1 MFTAQPEAPAF
12 VLAGASGWAVNRS
25 PQDATKSTR
34 HLQRVTAPLTMPNQW
49 QNFRSPRSIDICFQ
63 GHAMPELP
71 EVETMVRGVRNDC
84 SGRIISSVEFVR
96 CPRKPISVSPQ
107 RKTVAQRLKGRR
119 IESIQRLA
127 KRILLNLDSRDS
139 LVIEPRMTGLLLISE
154 PPTPEHRRVVWHF
167 EPEPNRACQMEF
179 WDRRGLGTLALLT
192 PDQLAELQKKLGP
205 DALEIS
211 EEQWKQRLSK
221 TSREIKV
228 ALLDQS
234 LVAGIGNLYASEILH
249 RSEISPLR
257 SAATLTAKQIVKLNE
272 ATQHILNEAIR
283 YEGSTLND
291 GTYRNAL
298 NKDGSYQNQHRVYQK
313 AGMRCSHCGKA
324 EIQRIVQAQRA
335 TFFCS
340 ACQK

>member
-1 MFTAQPEAPAF
+1 
-12 VLAGASGWAVNRS
+12 
-25 PQDATKSTR
+25 
-34 HLQRVTAPLTMPNQW
+34 
-49 QNFRSPRSIDICFQ
+49 
-63 GHAMPELP
+63 MPELP
-71 EVETMVRGVRNDC
+71 EVETMVRGVRSDC

-119 IESIQRLA
+119 IEKVHRLA
-127 KRILLNLDSRDS
+127 KRILLELDSRES
-139 LVIEPRMTGLLLISE
+139 LVIEPRMTGLLLLSE
-154 PPTPEHRRVVWHF
+154 PPTTEHRRVVWHF
-167 EPEPNRACQMEF
+167 EPEPNRASQMEF
-179 WDRRGLGTLALLT
+179 WDRRGLGTLALLR
-192 PDQLAELQKKLGP
+192 PDQMATLREKLGP
-205 DALEIS
+205 DALEIT

-249 RSEISPLR
+249 RSGISPLR
-257 SAATLTAKQIVKLNE
+257 SAATLSAKQIAKLNE
-272 ATQHILNEAIR
+272 ATRHILNEAIR

-313 AGMRCSHCGKA
+313 AGLRCSQCGKA

-335 TFFCS
+335 TFFC
-340 ACQK
+340 AECQK

>member
-1 MFTAQPEAPAF
+1 
-12 VLAGASGWAVNRS
+12 
-25 PQDATKSTR
+25 
-34 HLQRVTAPLTMPNQW
+34 
-49 QNFRSPRSIDICFQ
+49 
-63 GHAMPELP
+63 MPELP

-107 RKTVAQRLKGRR
+107 RKTIALRLQGHR
-119 IESIQRLA
+119 INKIQRLA
-127 KRILLNLDSRDS
+127 KRILLELDSEES

-154 PPTPEHRRVVWHF
+154 PPTVEHRRVIWHF
-167 EPEPNRACQMEF
+167 EPEPNRASQMEF
-179 WDRRGLGTLALLT
+179 WDRRGLGTLSLMT
-192 PDQLAELQKKLGP
+192 PDELMALRRKLGP

-211 EEQWKQRLSK
+211 QEQWKQRLSR

-249 RSEISPLR
+249 RSGISPMR
-257 SAATLTAKQIVKLNE
+257 SAASLTVKQIAKLNE
-272 ATQHILNEAIR
+272 ATYHILNEAIR

-298 NKDGSYQNQHRVYQK
+298 NKNGSYQNHHRVYQK
-313 AGMRCSHCGKA
+313 AGDRCSRCGKA
-324 EIQRIVQAQRA
+324 KILRIVQAQRA
-335 TFFCS
+335 TFFCPG
-340 ACQK
+340 CQK